1 VLHVETV
8 LGFSPEPEEQR
19 AVDDGRDG
27 KGEVVVLEP
36 FRAEEQKER
45 ARDGRD
51 EDAERDGRVVE
62 KTWNVSWAS
71 TVGSTLDL
79 PQR

>member
-1 VLHVETV
+1 VLHVEAV
-8 LGFSPEPEEQR
+8 LGLGPEAEEQR

-27 KGEVVVLEP
+27 EGQVVVLEP
-36 FRAEEQKER
+36 LGAEEEEQR

-62 KTWNVSWAS
+62 EAWS
-71 TVGSTLDL
+71 G
-79 PQR
+79 